1 MFFNVMYLK
10 SKNYLILVNSQ
21 QQKVQIFYLLTETK
35 YQVTVTDD
43 LLLLFIT
50 VTLLQLLMIYYSY

>member
-10 SKNYLILVNSQ
+10 SNNYLILVNSQ

-50 VTLLQLLMIYYSY
+50 VTLLQLLMIYYSC